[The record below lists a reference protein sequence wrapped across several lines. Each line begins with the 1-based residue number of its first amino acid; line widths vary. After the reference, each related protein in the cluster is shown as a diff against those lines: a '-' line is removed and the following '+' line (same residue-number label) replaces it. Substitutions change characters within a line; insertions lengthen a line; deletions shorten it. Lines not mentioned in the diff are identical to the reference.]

1 MDLSSLP
8 SYEPSEIFELKNTIA
23 IMLRNY
29 KLLFN
34 KLIKPV
40 QHFAT
45 HFPSNIEDF
54 GPLRFL
60 QSMRY
65 TFRQFFN
72 AYLILICHFQILS
85 DQKQNTKK

>member
-1 MDLSSLP
+1 M
-8 SYEPSEIFELKNTIA
+8 EICFNYNKIYDFKLK
-23 IMLRNY
+23 
-29 KLLFN
+29 FN
-34 KLIKPV
+34 KLLKPV

-65 TFRQFFN
+65 TEVHMNVFF
-72 AYLILICHFQILS
+72 I
-85 DQKQNTKK
+85 